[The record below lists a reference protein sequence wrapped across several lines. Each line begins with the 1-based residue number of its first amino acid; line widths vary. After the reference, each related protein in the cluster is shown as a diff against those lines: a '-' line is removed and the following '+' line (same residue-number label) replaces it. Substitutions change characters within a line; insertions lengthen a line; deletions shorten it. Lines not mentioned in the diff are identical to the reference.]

1 MTAVLFD
8 LLPDVFARHARQRP
22 EAPAVVEAQ
31 RTWSYAEVERQ
42 AQALSDRLLA
52 QGVRPGDR
60 VMLCLERS
68 GAAVVALLGILR
80 AGAAYVPVDP
90 SHPAAWHDR
99 VRADCAPAAVVGTWH
114 GTLQLGLP
122 RLDITEDS
130 DAASPSG
137 STGLPPPRLGPEDL
151 MYVIYTSG
159 STGEP
164 KGVCVTHGNVARLFP
179 AVSAHMAF
187 GLDDRWALSHSLAFG
202 FSVWEVWGAWA
213 HGGALVVVPP
223 ALGLAPQ
230 RLRAWLD
237 ATGVTVLSQTPTAF
251 RQLARALDV
260 DPSPWPHLRW
270 VAFSGEPLEPHVLA
284 PWIARHGDERP
295 ALANLYALTE
305 TSGEVAFHRVTRNDV
320 AAGAGS
326 CLGTPLPDVQLLV
339 VDASGKTLAVLDGSA
354 DRPEGQPEAQPAAQS
369 AGEHPEAGPSIVG
382 ELVVAGPA
390 VAAGY
395 WQRPE
400 LQAAR
405 FLRHEGRRAYRTG
418 DRVRLGPEGRLW
430 FEGRMDRQVK
440 VRGHRL
446 ELGAIEAVLAAHP
459 DVRDAVV
466 EVERTAAGAERLV
479 AYVQRQDAM
488 PRGPSEDE
496 AVPPD
501 AIAQDGVWARHV
513 GARLPYYAVPERW
526 VAVRSWPMTVN
537 GKLDWAALRRLGHP
551 PLPSPAPATL
561 SPVPPAPGPA
571 FLPAPPELLAQVTR
585 LWCQV
590 LHLDDAAP
598 EDDFFDRGG
607 HSLPALELS
616 LAVGEALGVQVS
628 LTDLFETPTLGAYA
642 ALVARRLSL
651 GPQGLQTE
659 SPGPADAVVADD
671 DPDGPPLR
679 LALAR
684 ARQAMAEGQ
693 PPYAACIVAADGT
706 VLAVAHNTIWK
717 DHDPTAHAEVQA
729 IRAAARER
737 GEASLAGSVMYST
750 AEPCSM
756 CLSASVWA
764 GVSRFVYAI
773 DMDDERRFGLAEPTV
788 PCRTMLEWLRRPV
801 AVRGGLLRHEMHA
814 LLEDW
819 LRRQSVRP

>member
-1 MTAVLFD
+1 
-8 LLPDVFARHARQRP
+8 
-22 EAPAVVEAQ
+22 
-31 RTWSYAEVERQ
+31 
-42 AQALSDRLLA
+42 
-52 QGVRPGDR
+52 
-60 VMLCLERS
+60 
-68 GAAVVALLGILR
+68 
-80 AGAAYVPVDP
+80 
-90 SHPAAWHDR
+90 
-99 VRADCAPAAVVGTWH
+99 
-114 GTLQLGLP
+114 
-122 RLDITEDS
+122 
-130 DAASPSG
+130 
-137 STGLPPPRLGPEDL
+137 
-151 MYVIYTSG
+151 
-159 STGEP
+159 
-164 KGVCVTHGNVARLFP
+164 
-179 AVSAHMAF
+179 
-187 GLDDRWALSHSLAFG
+187 
-202 FSVWEVWGAWA
+202 
-213 HGGALVVVPP
+213 P

-230 RLRAWLD
+230 RLRAWLL

-251 RQLARALDV
+251 RQLARALEP
-260 DPSPWPHLRW
+260 DPAPGPHLRG

-305 TSGEVAFHRVTRNDV
+305 TSGEVAFHRVTRHDL

-326 CLGTPLPDVQLLV
+326 CLGTPLPDVELRV
-339 VDASGKTLAVLDGSA
+339 VDASGRTLAVLDGAA
-354 DRPEGQPEAQPAAQS
+354 DRREGEPAREHPDAGQP
-369 AGEHPEAGPSIVG
+369 IVG

-395 WQRPE
+395 WQRPD

-405 FLRHEGRRAYRTG
+405 FVHHEGRRAYRTG
-418 DRVRLGPEGRLW
+418 DRVRLGPEGCLW

-446 ELGAIEAVLAAHP
+446 ELGAIEAALAAHP
-459 DVRDAVV
+459 DVGDAVV
-466 EVERTAAGAERLV
+466 EVERTATGADRLV
-479 AYVQRQDAM
+479 AYVQRRDTLLRDPAD
-488 PRGPSEDE
+488 DE
-496 AVPPD
+496 AAHPD
-501 AIAQDGVWARHV
+501 AIAQDSAWARHV

-526 VAVRSWPMTVN
+526 VTVRSWPLTVN
-537 GKLDWAALRRLGHP
+537 GKLDWAALRRSGAARL
-551 PLPSPAPATL
+551 
-561 SPVPPAPGPA
+561 PGPA
-571 FLPAPPELLAQVTR
+571 TAPAPLSPSPLPPGPAVEPAPPALLAQVTR

-590 LHLDDAAP
+590 LHLDDVAP

-642 ALVARRLSL
+642 ALVSRRLSL
-651 GPQGLQTE
+651 GPQASPEGA
-659 SPGPADAVVADD
+659 PGPADAVVADD

-679 LALAR
+679 VAMAR
-684 ARQAMAEGQ
+684 ARQAMADGQ

-729 IRAAARER
+729 IRAASRER
-737 GEASLAGSVMYST
+737 GAGSLVGSVMYST

-756 CLSASVWA
+756 CLSASIWA

-819 LRRQSVRP
+819 LRLQSVRP